1 MVEEMEEV
9 ESVVYKTQVDVWS
22 LEKGLYDVGAEME
35 SLAGETRTCV
45 TISSSYGNEIEVI
58 KAFLKGCEKEI
69 GELKAMNFCSKKEI
83 QSRRYFKNFIGCSLV
98 MVCSLCFHLLSMKS

>member
-1 MVEEMEEV
+1 
-9 ESVVYKTQVDVWS
+9 
-22 LEKGLYDVGAEME
+22 VGAEME